1 MIVKDFPLTEPLA
14 KEEILKNLKTLPT
27 EDDLPCEDGVP
38 METARHMEQ
47 MHVLIDSLKAY
58 WGKTRRYYVG
68 GNMFLHYQLKPKK
81 KFRGPDFYLVLDVD
95 DRERKSWVVWQEG
108 MRFPDVIIEL
118 LSGKTK
124 KIDKV
129 IKKELYETTFQTAEY
144 FLYDPENQEF
154 YGYRLVGGS
163 YKLLWPDGED
173 KIYSV
178 MTGLYLKINDNW
190 LRWMTEDGEIVPTPM
205 ELAEFAL
212 QMAKETQQRLDE
224 ERLKT
229 EQERLKADQER
240 QRADQERQRT
250 ERERLKA
257 KQERHKAEQE
267 RLRADEEQRK
277 AIYAEQKLR
286 EAEHML
292 EVYRRQF
299 GRL

>member
-1 MIVKDFPLTEPLA
+1 MIVKDFASTEPLA
-14 KEEILKNLKTLPT
+14 KEEILKNLKALPT
-27 EDDLPCEDGVP
+27 EDELPSDDGEP
-38 METARHMEQ
+38 METARHRDQ
-47 MHVLIDSLKAY
+47 MHVLIESLKAY

-118 LSGKTK
+118 LSSKTK

-129 IKKELYETTFQTAEY
+129 IKKELYETTFQTVEY
-144 FLYDPENQEF
+144 FLYDPESQEF
-154 YGYRLVGGS
+154 YGYRLVGDC

-190 LRWMTEDGEIVPTPM
+190 LRWMTEDGEILPTPM

-212 QMAKETQQRLDE
+212 QMAKEAQQRADE
-224 ERLKT
+224 ERQKT
-229 EQERLKADQER
+229 ERERQKAEQER
-240 QRADQERQRT
+240 QRAEQERR
-250 ERERLKA
+250 R
-257 KQERHKAEQE
+257 AEQE
-267 RLRADEEQRK
+267 RRRAEEERRK
-277 AIYAEQKLR
+277 TIEAEQKLR
-286 EAEHML
+286 QAEEIL
-292 EVYRRQF
+292 ETYRRQF
-299 GRL
+299 GSL